1 MPCRPRSARSAL
13 RLRTK
18 AKARFSSVTFH
29 TYREA
34 LRDATERLRA
44 AGVPSPEW
52 DARLLAAHLI
62 HCGHMDIPLNEAP
75 MPGFDVAYG
84 ALVGRRE
91 AREPLQHILGV
102 AWFGALELEVGP
114 GVFIPRPET
123 EVLADWGVKSLQ
135 RFNSGKMTKL
145 DPQSPRVVDL
155 CAGSGALA
163 LYVAHYVPQAQVWAV
178 ELADAALAY
187 TRRNAATA
195 SRGGAG
201 SVNVV
206 QGDVTDAEILS
217 ELHGTVDLVL
227 TNPPYVP
234 ETPDL
239 DPEVYQDPHDAVF
252 GGADGM
258 ETINAMIPTI
268 AALLR
273 PGGRVGIEHDD
284 ETSQQVQGALRAHG
298 GFTDIEV
305 LKDLTGTARFVTAK
319 RGVQ

>member
-1 MPCRPRSARSAL
+1 M
-13 RLRTK
+13 
-18 AKARFSSVTFH
+18 TFH
-29 TYREA
+29 TYRKA

-62 HCGHMDIPLNEAP
+62 HRGHMDIPLDEQP
-75 MPGFDVAYG
+75 IPGFDVAYG

-102 AWFGALELEVGP
+102 AWFGPLELEVGP

-123 EVLADWGVKSLQ
+123 EVLADWGVKSLK
-135 RFNSGKMTKL
+135 RSNSSGSKELNSYGTKEFNS
-145 DPQSPRVVDL
+145 QSPRVVDL

-163 LYVAHYVPQAQVWAV
+163 LYVAHYVPQAEVWAV
-178 ELADAALAY
+178 ELADASLAY

-195 SRGGAG
+195 VHGGAG
-201 SVNVV
+201 TVHVV
-206 QGDVTDAEILS
+206 QGDVTEADLLP

-239 DPEVYQDPHDAVF
+239 EPEVYQDPHEAVF
-252 GGADGM
+252 GGVDGM

-284 ETSQQVQGALRAHG
+284 DTSQQVQEALRAHG
-298 GFTDIEV
+298 GFSHIEV
-305 LKDLTGTARFVTAK
+305 LKDLTGTARFVTAQ

>member
-1 MPCRPRSARSAL
+1 M
-13 RLRTK
+13 
-18 AKARFSSVTFH
+18 TFY

-62 HCGHMDIPLNEAP
+62 HCGHMDIPLDEQP
-75 MPGFDVAYG
+75 IPGFDVAYG

-102 AWFGALELEVGP
+102 AWFGPLELEVGP

-123 EVLADWGVKSLQ
+123 EVLADWGVKSLK
-135 RFNSGKMTKL
+135 RSNSSGSKELNSYGTKEFNS
-145 DPQSPRVVDL
+145 QSPRVVDL

-163 LYVAHYVPQAQVWAV
+163 LYVAHYVPQAEVWAV
-178 ELADAALAY
+178 ELADASLAY

-195 SRGGAG
+195 AHGGAG
-201 SVNVV
+201 TVHVV
-206 QGDVTDAEILS
+206 QGDVTEADLLP

-239 DPEVYQDPHDAVF
+239 EPEVYQDPHEAVF
-252 GGADGM
+252 GGVDGM

-284 ETSQQVQGALRAHG
+284 DTSQQVQEALRAHG
-298 GFTDIEV
+298 GFSHIEV
-305 LKDLTGTARFVTAK
+305 LKDLTGTARFVTAQ

>member
-1 MPCRPRSARSAL
+1 M
-13 RLRTK
+13 
-18 AKARFSSVTFH
+18 TFH

-62 HCGHMDIPLNEAP
+62 HCGHMDIPLDEQP
-75 MPGFDVAYG
+75 IPGFDVAYG

-91 AREPLQHILGV
+91 AREPFQHILGV
-102 AWFGALELEVGP
+102 AWFGPLELEVGP

-123 EVLADWGVKSLQ
+123 EVLADWGVKFLKK
-135 RFNSGKMTKL
+135 FNSSGSKELNSYGTKEFNSQ
-145 DPQSPRVVDL
+145 PPRVVDL
-155 CAGSGALA
+155 CAGSGALG
-163 LYVAHYVPQAQVWAV
+163 LYVAHYVPQAEVWAV
-178 ELADAALAY
+178 ELADASLAY
-187 TRRNAATA
+187 PRRNAATA
-195 SRGGAG
+195 ARGGAG
-201 SVNVV
+201 TINVV
-206 QGDVTDAEILS
+206 QGDVTEADLLP
-217 ELHGTVDLVL
+217 ELHGSVDLVL

-239 DPEVYQDPHDAVF
+239 EPEVYQDPHEAVF
-252 GGADGM
+252 GGVDGM

-284 ETSQQVQGALRAHG
+284 DTSQQVQEALRAHG
-298 GFTDIEV
+298 GFSHIEV
-305 LKDLTGTARFVTAK
+305 LKDLTGTARFVTAQ

>member
-1 MPCRPRSARSAL
+1 M
-13 RLRTK
+13 
-18 AKARFSSVTFH
+18 TFH
-29 TYREA
+29 TYKEA
-34 LRDATERLRA
+34 LRDATERFCA
-44 AGVPSPEW
+44 VGVPSPEW

-75 MPGFDVAYG
+75 IPGFDVAYG

-102 AWFGALELEVGP
+102 AWFGPLELEVGP

-123 EVLADWGVKSLQ
+123 EVLADWGVKFLTKL
-135 RFNSGKMTKL
+135 NSREMTKL
-145 DPQSPRVVDL
+145 NSREMTKTNAHPPRVVDL

-163 LYVAHYVPQAQVWAV
+163 LYVAHYVPQAEVWAV

-187 TRRNAATA
+187 TRRNAATTV
-195 SRGGAG
+195 RGGAR

-206 QGDVTDAEILS
+206 QGDVTDAGLLP

-239 DPEVYQDPHDAVF
+239 DPEVYQDPHEAVF

-258 ETINAMIPTI
+258 ETINAMIPSI

-273 PGGRVGIEHDD
+273 PGGKVGIEHDD
-284 ETSQQVQGALRAHG
+284 DTSEQVQEALRADG
-298 GFTDIEV
+298 GFTRIEV
-305 LKDLTGTARFVTAK
+305 LKDLTGTARFVTAE

>member
-1 MPCRPRSARSAL
+1 M
-13 RLRTK
+13 
-18 AKARFSSVTFH
+18 TFH

-62 HCGHMDIPLNEAP
+62 HCGHMDIPLDEQP
-75 MPGFDVAYG
+75 IPGFDVAYG

-102 AWFGALELEVGP
+102 AWFGPLELEVGP

-123 EVLADWGVKSLQ
+123 EVLADWGVKSLK
-135 RFNSGKMTKL
+135 RFNSSGSKELNSYGTKEFNS
-145 DPQSPRVVDL
+145 QSPRVVDL

-163 LYVAHYVPQAQVWAV
+163 LYVAHYVPQAEAWAV

-195 SRGGAG
+195 VHGGAG
-201 SVNVV
+201 TVHVV
-206 QGDVTDAEILS
+206 QGDVTEADLLS

-239 DPEVYQDPHDAVF
+239 EPEVYQDPHEAVF
-252 GGADGM
+252 GGVDGM
-258 ETINAMIPTI
+258 ETITAMIPTI

-284 ETSQQVQGALRAHG
+284 DTSQQVQEALRAHG
-298 GFTDIEV
+298 GFSHIEV
-305 LKDLTGTARFVTAK
+305 LKDLTGTARFVTAQ

>member
-1 MPCRPRSARSAL
+1 M
-13 RLRTK
+13 
-18 AKARFSSVTFH
+18 TFH

-62 HCGHMDIPLNEAP
+62 HCGHMDIPLDEKP
-75 MPGFDVAYG
+75 IPGFDVAYG

-102 AWFGALELEVGP
+102 AWFGPLELEVGP

-123 EVLADWGVKSLQ
+123 EVLADWGVKFLRKLNSLEKSKKY
-135 RFNSGKMTKL
+135 NSS
-145 DPQSPRVVDL
+145 DSPRVVDL

-163 LYVAHYVPQAQVWAV
+163 LYVAHYVSHCEVWAV
-178 ELADAALAY
+178 ELADASLAY
-187 TRRNAATA
+187 TRRNATTA
-195 SRGGAG
+195 VYGGAG
-201 SVNVV
+201 NVHVV
-206 QGDVTDAEILS
+206 QGDVTEADLLP

-234 ETPDL
+234 ETSDL
-239 DPEVYQDPHDAVF
+239 EPEVYQDPHEAVF
-252 GGADGM
+252 GGVDGM
-258 ETINAMIPTI
+258 ETITAMIPTI

-284 ETSQQVQGALRAHG
+284 DTSQQVQEALRAHG
-298 GFTDIEV
+298 GFTRIEV
-305 LKDLTGTARFVTAK
+305 LKDLTGTARFVTAQ

>member
-1 MPCRPRSARSAL
+1 M
-13 RLRTK
+13 
-18 AKARFSSVTFH
+18 TFH

-62 HCGHMDIPLNEAP
+62 HCGHMDIPLDEQP
-75 MPGFDVAYG
+75 IPGFDVAYG

-102 AWFGALELEVGP
+102 AWFGPLELEVGP

-123 EVLADWGVKSLQ
+123 EVLADWGVKFLRKLNSLGTKE
-135 RFNSGKMTKL
+135 FNSQ
-145 DPQSPRVVDL
+145 PPRVVDL

-163 LYVAHYVPQAQVWAV
+163 LYVAHYVPQAEVWAV
-178 ELADAALAY
+178 ELADASLAY

-195 SRGGAG
+195 VHGGAG
-201 SVNVV
+201 TVHVV
-206 QGDVTDAEILS
+206 QGDVTEADLLP
-217 ELHGTVDLVL
+217 ELHGSVDLVL

-239 DPEVYQDPHDAVF
+239 EPEVYQDPHEAVF
-252 GGADGM
+252 GGVDGM
-258 ETINAMIPTI
+258 ETITAMIPTI

-284 ETSQQVQGALRAHG
+284 DTSQQVQEALRAHG
-298 GFTDIEV
+298 GFSRIEV
-305 LKDLTGTARFVTAK
+305 LKDLTGTARFVTAQ

>member
-1 MPCRPRSARSAL
+1 M
-13 RLRTK
+13 
-18 AKARFSSVTFH
+18 TFH
-29 TYREA
+29 TYKEA

-62 HCGHMDIPLNEAP
+62 HCGHMDIPLDEKP
-75 MPGFDVAYG
+75 IPGFDVAYG

-102 AWFGALELEVGP
+102 AWFGPLELEVGP

-135 RFNSGKMTKL
+135 RFNSLEKSKKFN
-145 DPQSPRVVDL
+145 PQSPRVVDL

-163 LYVAHYVPQAQVWAV
+163 LYVAHYVPQAEVWAV

-195 SRGGAG
+195 TRGGAG

-206 QGDVTDAEILS
+206 QGDVTDTQLLS

-239 DPEVYQDPHDAVF
+239 DPEVYQDPHEAVF
-252 GGADGM
+252 GGLDGM
-258 ETINAMIPTI
+258 ETINAMMPTI

-273 PGGRVGIEHDD
+273 PGGHVGIEHDD
-284 ETSQQVQGALRAHG
+284 ETSQQVQEALRAHG
-298 GFTDIEV
+298 GFSDIEV

>member
-1 MPCRPRSARSAL
+1 M
-13 RLRTK
+13 
-18 AKARFSSVTFH
+18 TFH

-62 HCGHMDIPLNEAP
+62 HCGHMDIPLDEQP
-75 MPGFDVAYG
+75 IPGFDVAYG

-102 AWFGALELEVGP
+102 AWFGPLELEVGP

-123 EVLADWGVKSLQ
+123 EVLADWGVKSLK
-135 RFNSGKMTKL
+135 RFNSSGSKELNSYGTKEFNSQ
-145 DPQSPRVVDL
+145 PPRVVDL

-163 LYVAHYVPQAQVWAV
+163 LYVAHYVPQAEVWAV

-187 TRRNAATA
+187 TRRNAATTVH
-195 SRGGAG
+195 GGAG
-201 SVNVV
+201 TVHVV
-206 QGDVTDAEILS
+206 QGDVTEADLLP

-239 DPEVYQDPHDAVF
+239 EPEVYQDPHEAVF
-252 GGADGM
+252 GGVDGM
-258 ETINAMIPTI
+258 ETITAMIPTI

-284 ETSQQVQGALRAHG
+284 DTSQQVQEALRAHG
-298 GFTDIEV
+298 GFSHIEV
-305 LKDLTGTARFVTAK
+305 LKDLTGTARFVTAQ

>member
-1 MPCRPRSARSAL
+1 M
-13 RLRTK
+13 
-18 AKARFSSVTFH
+18 TFH
-29 TYREA
+29 TYRKA

-62 HCGHMDIPLNEAP
+62 HRGHMDIPLDEQP
-75 MPGFDVAYG
+75 IPGFDVAYG

-102 AWFGALELEVGP
+102 AWFGPLELEVGP

-123 EVLADWGVKSLQ
+123 EVLADWGVKFLTKL
-135 RFNSGKMTKL
+135 NSGKMTKL
-145 DPQSPRVVDL
+145 NSLGTKESNSSESPRVVDL

-163 LYVAHYVPQAQVWAV
+163 LYVAHYVPQAEVWAV
-178 ELADAALAY
+178 ELADASLAY

-195 SRGGAG
+195 VHGGAG
-201 SVNVV
+201 TVHVV
-206 QGDVTDAEILS
+206 QGDVTEADLLS

-239 DPEVYQDPHDAVF
+239 EPEVYQDPHEAVF
-252 GGADGM
+252 GGVDGM

-284 ETSQQVQGALRAHG
+284 DTSQQVQEALRAHG
-298 GFTDIEV
+298 GFSHIEV
-305 LKDLTGTARFVTAK
+305 LKDLTGTARFVTAQ

>member
-1 MPCRPRSARSAL
+1 M
-13 RLRTK
+13 
-18 AKARFSSVTFH
+18 TFH

-62 HCGHMDIPLNEAP
+62 HCGHMDIPLDEQP
-75 MPGFDVAYG
+75 IPGFDVAYG

-102 AWFGALELEVGP
+102 AWFGPLELEVGP

-123 EVLADWGVKSLQ
+123 EVLADWGVKSLK
-135 RFNSGKMTKL
+135 RFNSSGSKELNSYGTKEFNSQ
-145 DPQSPRVVDL
+145 PPRVVDL

-163 LYVAHYVPQAQVWAV
+163 LYVAHYVPQAEVWAV
-178 ELADAALAY
+178 ELADASLAY

-195 SRGGAG
+195 VHGGAG
-201 SVNVV
+201 TVHVV
-206 QGDVTDAEILS
+206 QGDVTEADLLS
-217 ELHGTVDLVL
+217 ELHGSVDLVL

-239 DPEVYQDPHDAVF
+239 EPEVYQDPHEAVF
-252 GGADGM
+252 GGVDGM
-258 ETINAMIPTI
+258 ETITAMIPTI

-284 ETSQQVQGALRAHG
+284 DTSQQVQEALRAHG
-298 GFTDIEV
+298 GFSRIEV
-305 LKDLTGTARFVTAK
+305 LKDLTGTARFVTAQ

>member
-1 MPCRPRSARSAL
+1 M
-13 RLRTK
+13 
-18 AKARFSSVTFH
+18 TFH
-29 TYREA
+29 TYKEA

-75 MPGFDVAYG
+75 VPGFDVAYG

-91 AREPLQHILGV
+91 AREPLQHILGM
-102 AWFGALELEVGP
+102 AWFGPLELEVGT

-123 EVLADWGVKSLQ
+123 EVLDDWGVKFLKK
-135 RFNSGKMTKL
+135 FNSWEMEKFNSLGATKL
-145 DPQSPRVVDL
+145 SSQPPRVVDL

-163 LYVAHYVPQAQVWAV
+163 LYVAHYVPQAEVWAV

-187 TRRNAATA
+187 TRRNVTRHAPDLQL
-195 SRGGAG
+195 
-201 SVNVV
+201 V
-206 QGDVTDAEILS
+206 QGDVTDSELLP
-217 ELHGTVDLVL
+217 ELHGTVNLVL

-239 DPEVYQDPHDAVF
+239 DPEVYQDPHEAVF
-252 GGADGM
+252 GGEDGM
-258 ETINAMIPTI
+258 ETITSMIPTI

-284 ETSQQVQGALRAHG
+284 DTSELVQEALRAHG
-298 GFTDIEV
+298 GFTHIDV
-305 LKDLTGTARFVTAK
+305 LRDLTGTARFVTAE

>member
-1 MPCRPRSARSAL
+1 M
-13 RLRTK
+13 
-18 AKARFSSVTFH
+18 TFY

-62 HCGHMDIPLNEAP
+62 HCGHMDIPLDEQP
-75 MPGFDVAYG
+75 IPGFDVAYG

-102 AWFGALELEVGP
+102 AWFGPLELEVGP

-123 EVLADWGVKSLQ
+123 EVLADWGVKSLK
-135 RFNSGKMTKL
+135 RSNSSGSKELNSYGTKEFNS
-145 DPQSPRVVDL
+145 QSPRVVDL

-163 LYVAHYVPQAQVWAV
+163 LYVAHYVPQAEVWAV
-178 ELADAALAY
+178 ELADASLAY

-195 SRGGAG
+195 AHGGAG
-201 SVNVV
+201 TVHVV
-206 QGDVTDAEILS
+206 QGDVTEADLLS

-239 DPEVYQDPHDAVF
+239 EPEVYQDPHEAVF
-252 GGADGM
+252 GGVDGM

-284 ETSQQVQGALRAHG
+284 DTSQQVQEALRAHG
-298 GFTDIEV
+298 GFSHIEV
-305 LKDLTGTARFVTAK
+305 LKDLTGTARFVTAQ

>member
-1 MPCRPRSARSAL
+1 M
-13 RLRTK
+13 
-18 AKARFSSVTFH
+18 TFH

-44 AGVPSPEW
+44 AGVPTPEW

-62 HCGHMDIPLNEAP
+62 HCGHMDIPLDEQP
-75 MPGFDVAYG
+75 IPGFDVAYG

-102 AWFGALELEVGP
+102 AWFGPLELEVGP

-123 EVLADWGVKSLQ
+123 EVLADWGVKSLK
-135 RFNSGKMTKL
+135 RFNSLGAKEFNSLESKEFNSQ
-145 DPQSPRVVDL
+145 PPRVVDL
-155 CAGSGALA
+155 CAGSGALG
-163 LYVAHYVPQAQVWAV
+163 LYVAHYVPQAEVWAV
-178 ELADAALAY
+178 ELADASLAY

-195 SRGGAG
+195 VHGGAG
-201 SVNVV
+201 TVHVV
-206 QGDVTDAEILS
+206 QGDVTEADHLP
-217 ELHGTVDLVL
+217 ELHGSVDLVL

-239 DPEVYQDPHDAVF
+239 EPEVYQDPHEAVF
-252 GGADGM
+252 GGVDGM
-258 ETINAMIPTI
+258 ETITAMIPTI

-284 ETSQQVQGALRAHG
+284 DTSQQVQEALRAHG
-298 GFTDIEV
+298 GFTHIEV
-305 LKDLTGTARFVTAK
+305 LKDLTGTARFVTAQ

>member
-1 MPCRPRSARSAL
+1 
-13 RLRTK
+13 
-18 AKARFSSVTFH
+18 
-29 TYREA
+29 
-34 LRDATERLRA
+34 
-44 AGVPSPEW
+44 
-52 DARLLAAHLI
+52 
-62 HCGHMDIPLNEAP
+62 MDIPLDEQP
-75 MPGFDVAYG
+75 IPGFDVAYG

-102 AWFGALELEVGP
+102 AWFGPLELEVGP

-123 EVLADWGVKSLQ
+123 EVLADWGVKFLTKL
-135 RFNSGKMTKL
+135 NSGKMTKL
-145 DPQSPRVVDL
+145 NSLGTKESNSSESPRVVDL

-163 LYVAHYVPQAQVWAV
+163 LYVAHYVPQAEVWAV
-178 ELADAALAY
+178 ELADASLAY

-195 SRGGAG
+195 VHGGAG
-201 SVNVV
+201 TVHVV
-206 QGDVTDAEILS
+206 QGDVTEADLLS

-239 DPEVYQDPHDAVF
+239 EPEVYQDPHEAVF
-252 GGADGM
+252 GGVDGM

-284 ETSQQVQGALRAHG
+284 DTSQQVQEALRAHG
-298 GFTDIEV
+298 GFSHIEV
-305 LKDLTGTARFVTAK
+305 LKDLTGTARFVTAQ

>member
-1 MPCRPRSARSAL
+1 M
-13 RLRTK
+13 
-18 AKARFSSVTFH
+18 TFH
-29 TYREA
+29 TYKEA

-75 MPGFDVAYG
+75 IPGFDVAYG

-91 AREPLQHILGV
+91 AREPLQHILGA
-102 AWFGALELEVGP
+102 AWFGPLELEVGP

-123 EVLADWGVKSLQ
+123 EVLADWGVKFLKKL
-135 RFNSGKMTKL
+135 NSWETKKL
-145 DPQSPRVVDL
+145 NSWETKKLNSWETKTNAHPPRVVDL

-163 LYVAHYVPQAQVWAV
+163 LYVAHYVPQAEVWAV

-187 TRRNAATA
+187 TRRNVA
-195 SRGGAG
+195 RHDRD
-201 SVNVV
+201 VQLI
-206 QGDVTDAEILS
+206 QGDVTDPYVLS

-239 DPEVYQDPHDAVF
+239 DPEVYQDPYEAVF

-258 ETINAMIPTI
+258 ETITAMIPTI

-273 PGGRVGIEHDD
+273 PGGKVGIEHDD
-284 ETSQQVQGALRAHG
+284 DTSEQVQEALRADG
-298 GFTDIEV
+298 GFTHIEV
-305 LKDLTGTARFVTAK
+305 LKDLTGTARFVTAE

>member
-1 MPCRPRSARSAL
+1 M
-13 RLRTK
+13 
-18 AKARFSSVTFH
+18 TFH
-29 TYREA
+29 TYKEA

-75 MPGFDVAYG
+75 IPGFDVAYG

-102 AWFGALELEVGP
+102 AWFGPLELEVGP

-123 EVLADWGVKSLQ
+123 EVLADWGVKFL
-135 RFNSGKMTKL
+135 TKL
-145 DPQSPRVVDL
+145 NSWETKKLNSWETKTNAHPPRVVDL

-163 LYVAHYVPQAQVWAV
+163 LYVAHYVPQAEVWAV

-187 TRRNAATA
+187 TRRNVA
-195 SRGGAG
+195 RHDRD
-201 SVNVV
+201 VQLI
-206 QGDVTDAEILS
+206 QGDVTDPYVLS

-239 DPEVYQDPHDAVF
+239 DPEVYQDPHEAVF

-258 ETINAMIPTI
+258 ETITAMIPTI

-273 PGGRVGIEHDD
+273 PGGKVGIEHDD
-284 ETSQQVQGALRAHG
+284 DTSEQVQEALRADG
-298 GFTDIEV
+298 GFTHIEV
-305 LKDLTGTARFVTAK
+305 LKDLTGTARFVTAE

>member
-1 MPCRPRSARSAL
+1 M
-13 RLRTK
+13 
-18 AKARFSSVTFH
+18 TFH
-29 TYREA
+29 TYRKA

-62 HCGHMDIPLNEAP
+62 HRGHMDIPLDEQP
-75 MPGFDVAYG
+75 IPGFDVAYG

-102 AWFGALELEVGP
+102 AWFGPLELEVGP

-123 EVLADWGVKSLQ
+123 EVLADWGVKSLK
-135 RFNSGKMTKL
+135 RFNSSGSKELNSYGTKEFNSQ
-145 DPQSPRVVDL
+145 PPRVVDL
-155 CAGSGALA
+155 CAGSGALG
-163 LYVAHYVPQAQVWAV
+163 LYVAHYVSQAEVWAV

-195 SRGGAG
+195 VHGGAG
-201 SVNVV
+201 TVHVV
-206 QGDVTDAEILS
+206 QGDVTEADLLP

-239 DPEVYQDPHDAVF
+239 EPEVYQDPHEAVF
-252 GGADGM
+252 GGVDGM
-258 ETINAMIPTI
+258 ETITAMIPTI

-284 ETSQQVQGALRAHG
+284 DTSELVQEALRAHG
-298 GFTDIEV
+298 GFAHIEV
-305 LKDLTGTARFVTAK
+305 LKDLTGTARFVTAE

>member
-1 MPCRPRSARSAL
+1 M
-13 RLRTK
+13 
-18 AKARFSSVTFH
+18 TFH
-29 TYREA
+29 TYKEA

-75 MPGFDVAYG
+75 VPGFDVAYG

-102 AWFGALELEVGP
+102 AWFGPLELEVGP

-123 EVLADWGVKSLQ
+123 EVLADWGVKFLKK
-135 RFNSGKMTKL
+135 FNSLGTTKTNAR
-145 DPQSPRVVDL
+145 PPRVVDL

-163 LYVAHYVPQAQVWAV
+163 LYAAHYVPQSEVWAV

-187 TRRNAATA
+187 TRRNAASTV
-195 SRGGAG
+195 RDGAG
-201 SVNVV
+201 SVDVV
-206 QGDVTDAEILS
+206 QGDVTDS
-217 ELHGTVDLVL
+217 ELLLKLHGTVDLVL

-239 DPEVYQDPHDAVF
+239 DPEVYQDPHEAVF

-258 ETINAMIPTI
+258 ETITAMIPTI

-273 PGGRVGIEHDD
+273 PGGKVGIEHDD
-284 ETSQQVQGALRAHG
+284 DTSEQVQEALRADG
-298 GFTDIEV
+298 GFTHIEV
-305 LKDLTGTARFVTAK
+305 LKDLTGTARFVTAE

>member
-1 MPCRPRSARSAL
+1 M
-13 RLRTK
+13 
-18 AKARFSSVTFH
+18 TFH
-29 TYREA
+29 AYREA

-62 HCGHMDIPLNEAP
+62 HCGHMDIPLDEQP
-75 MPGFDVAYG
+75 IPGFDVAYG

-102 AWFGALELEVGP
+102 AWFGPLELEVGP

-123 EVLADWGVKSLQ
+123 EVLADWGVKSLK
-135 RFNSGKMTKL
+135 RSNSSGSKELNSYGTKEFNS
-145 DPQSPRVVDL
+145 QSPRVVDL

-163 LYVAHYVPQAQVWAV
+163 LYVAHYVPQAEVWAV
-178 ELADAALAY
+178 ELADASLAY

-195 SRGGAG
+195 VHGGAG
-201 SVNVV
+201 TVHVV
-206 QGDVTDAEILS
+206 QGDVTEADLLP
-217 ELHGTVDLVL
+217 ELHGSVDLVL

-239 DPEVYQDPHDAVF
+239 EPEVYQDPHEAVF
-252 GGADGM
+252 GGVDGM
-258 ETINAMIPTI
+258 ETITAMIPTI

-284 ETSQQVQGALRAHG
+284 DTSQQVQEALRAHG
-298 GFTDIEV
+298 GFSHIEV
-305 LKDLTGTARFVTAK
+305 LKDLTGTARFVTAQ